1 MKYFQILLILLF
13 PIFGSSQVIDDKL
26 DDFTGDR
33 IITYSHKSLCQPL
46 IDRSN
51 LLNQFSLNIDQVK
64 QINDRFL
71 MRVLIP
77 MSTYNFT
84 NDGYLWV
91 LFEDG
96 NKIKCPIEIYN
107 EIIVFPEKSIYGYD
121 ESIIE
126 FYINNELIEK
136 LSNGDQMKS
145 IRFMTQ
151 KGYVDYKHTGSKS
164 KRKVEKRKKDV
175 VDYFTGIKE
184 YSNKIKK

>member
-1 MKYFQILLILLF
+1 MKHLYITLILLI
-13 PIFGSSQVIDDKL
+13 PILGFGQKIDDKI

-51 LLNQFSLNIDQVK
+51 VLNQFSLNIDQVK

-71 MRVLIP
+71 MRILIP

-84 NDGYLWV
+84 REGYLWV

-96 NKIKCPIEIYN
+96 SKNKCDIEIYN
-107 EIIVFPEKSIYGYD
+107 EIIVFPKKSVYGYD
-121 ESIIE
+121 ESILE
-126 FYINNELIEK
+126 FYINSEFIDK
-136 LSNGDQMKS
+136 LSNGSQMKS

-151 KGYVDYKHTGSKS
+151 NGYIDYTHTGFKS
-164 KRKVEKRKKDV
+164 KTKQVKRQKDV
-175 VDYFTGIKE
+175 VEYFTGIKE
-184 YSNKIKK
+184 YSLKLTK